1 MPTLLEKI
9 EADATRW
16 LGQSP
21 RRPPNQDLARYKHF
35 LRLETH
41 RLRML
46 HRAGAGGREL
56 CQARAAMLDV
66 LLRQILEAVR
76 QNLPGEGK
84 PRLPVMALVAIGG
97 YGRGELNPQS
107 DIDIMFLHD
116 GDMVAGNRAHPV
128 LAALA
133 DGLLYTLW
141 DIGLKV
147 GHSVRSVE
155 DCVRVANNDMQS
167 KTSLIEARVITGDA
181 VLFHRFQ
188 NVVLAKCVRDF
199 EDAYIAA
206 RVADQASRHAKFGNS
221 ATMQEPHLKNGCG
234 GLRDYQNLLWMAYFK
249 YRTRSLADLQQRELI
264 SDRERR
270 QLEQAYDFLLRVR
283 NDLHYHVN
291 RPADVLTRGL
301 QATLAL
307 NLGYSDRSPSRRLEK
322 FMREVYTHMRH
333 IYFITRNLEQRL
345 ALRPQ
350 TGRLPSLRALFRS
363 GRQRVTQQTLDG
375 FKFVDGE
382 IHALTPRVFREQPRR
397 LLRVFLYA
405 QQRGL
410 RLHPDLFQLIRHQLL
425 LVDRAFY
432 RDDHVHAT
440 FLEIL
445 NQRGNVAPLLRAMH
459 EVGLLGKYL
468 PCFGRLTC
476 LVQHEFYHRYT
487 ADEHTLVCL
496 EKLDQIWD
504 AEKPPFNNY
513 IEIFQRLEPP
523 FLLYLALLLHD
534 TGKAE
539 PTAGKHAEASC
550 RLAQRVAAQLHLD
563 PPATHDLLLL
573 IEHHLLM
580 AQISQRRDLDDPAV
594 IRRFAA
600 KVETPANLDRLTL
613 LTFADSMAT
622 SETLWN
628 DFKESLLW
636 TLHDRAQRLLTGAPE
651 QVRLEEK
658 QREALQEEVG
668 RIMPR
673 SFTDEE
679 LRAHFAHL
687 PSRYY
692 QIHPPREILADLAL
706 VHRFMHHQLAEED
719 RALEPVV
726 TWHNE
731 PDRGYT
737 AVKICT
743 WDRAGLFSKL
753 TGSLTA
759 AGVNIL
765 SAQIFSRQDGVI
777 LDTFFVNDARTGA
790 LVSSE
795 SRDRFERLIATA
807 LTGDVNLPDLIA
819 KQKLPPSVYQ
829 SLEGEHLPTVV
840 QFDNNTSDTRTVI
853 DLETEDRVGL
863 LYAVTRALSDLGLDI
878 SLAKISTEKGAA
890 IDSFYVNELDGAKVT
905 APDRLQEIETA
916 LRAALSALDRG

>member
-9 EADATRW
+9 EADAGRC
-16 LGQSP
+16 LGESP
-21 RRPPNQDLARYKHF
+21 RRPPTLELARYKNF

-56 CQARAAMLDV
+56 CQARAATLDV
-66 LLRQILEAVR
+66 LLRHILEAVQ
-76 QNLPGEGK
+76 QNLPGDRK
-84 PRLPVMALVAIGG
+84 PRLPAMALVAIGG

-141 DIGLKV
+141 DVGLKV

-155 DCVRVANNDMQS
+155 DCVRVANSDMQS
-167 KTSLIEARVITGDA
+167 KTSLIEARLITGDA
-181 VLFHRFQ
+181 ALFQRMQ

-206 RVADQASRHAKFGNS
+206 RVADQASRHTKFGNS
-221 ATMQEPHLKNGCG
+221 ASMQEPNIKNGCG
-234 GLRDYQNLLWMAYFK
+234 GLRDYQNLLWMAHFK
-249 YRTRSLADLQQRELI
+249 YRTRSLEDLQQRELI
-264 SDRERR
+264 SQRERK
-270 QLEQAYDFLLRVR
+270 QLEQAYDYLLRVR
-283 NDLHYHVN
+283 NELHYQVG
-291 RPADVLTRGL
+291 RPADVLTRSL
-301 QATLAL
+301 QPTLAL
-307 NLGYSDRSPSRRLEK
+307 NLGFLDRSPSQRLEK

-345 ALRPQ
+345 ALRPKAS
-350 TGRLPSLRALFRS
+350 RLPSLRALLRT
-363 GRQRVTQQTLDG
+363 GRQRVTQQVLDG

-382 IHALTPRVFREQPRR
+382 IHALTPRIFREQPRR
-397 LLRVFLYA
+397 LMRVFLHA

-410 RLHPDLFQLIRHQLL
+410 KLHPDLSQLIRHQLP
-425 LVDRAFY
+425 LVDRAFCG
-432 RDDHVHAT
+432 DAHVHAT

-445 NQRGNVAPLLRAMH
+445 NQRGNVAPILRAMH
-459 EVGLLGKYL
+459 EIGLLGKYL
-468 PCFGRLTC
+468 PAFGRLTC

-487 ADEHTLVCL
+487 TDEHTLVCL
-496 EKLDQIWD
+496 EKLDQVWE
-504 AEKPPFNNY
+504 AEKPPFNSY
-513 IEIFQRLEPP
+513 TEIFQRAEQP
-523 FLLYLALLLHD
+523 FVLYLALLLHD

-539 PTAGKHAEASC
+539 HTGGKHAEASR
-550 RLAQRVAAQLHLD
+550 RLAERVAKQLDLN
-563 PPATHDLLLL
+563 PATTHVLLLL

-594 IRRFAA
+594 IRKFADRI
-600 KVETPANLDRLTL
+600 ETTTNVDLLTL

-622 SETLWN
+622 SESLWN

-636 TLHDRAQRLLTGAPE
+636 TLHDKAQQLLAGAPE
-651 QVRLEEK
+651 RVRAEEK
-658 QREALQEEVG
+658 QREALLEHVG

-687 PSRYY
+687 PSRYF
-692 QIHPPREILADLAL
+692 QIHPPSEILADLAV
-706 VHRFMHHQLAEED
+706 VHRFMHLQLVEEE
-719 RALEPVV
+719 RALEPIV

-737 AVKICT
+737 AAKICT
-743 WDRAGLFSKL
+743 WDRAGLFSTI

-759 AGVNIL
+759 AGINIL

-790 LVSSE
+790 PVSSE
-795 SRDRFERLIATA
+795 SREQFERLIAAA
-807 LTGDVNLPDLIA
+807 LTGQVNFPDLIA
-819 KQKLPPSVYQ
+819 RQKLPASLFQ
-829 SLEGEHLPTVV
+829 SLEGEHLPTVI
-840 QFDNNTSDTRTVI
+840 QFDNGISDTRTVI
-853 DLETEDRVGL
+853 DIETEDRVGL
-863 LYAVTRALSDLGLDI
+863 LYTISHALTELGLDI

-890 IDSFYVNELDGAKVT
+890 IDTFYVNELDGAKILE
-905 APDRLQEIETA
+905 PERLQEVERG
-916 LRAALSALDRG
+916 LRKAVAGLIRR